1 MTRNTISG
9 FAAPV
14 MGDASH
20 DAIAQAHFGSPDP
33 GTCDAVQAAA
43 MRRRQEAP
51 GFNVMA
57 AVSARAAA
65 EMAGGCDQT
74 METLIALWT
83 RAAQAEHRAVKSR
96 DEAQAARRSGL

>member
-1 MTRNTISG
+1 MTRNTLPG
-9 FAAPV
+9 FAAE
-14 MGDASH
+14 ASH
-20 DAIAQAHFGSPDP
+20 DAIMQAHFGPFPSP

-74 METLIALWT
+74 MQKLIALWT
-83 RAAQAEHRAVKSR
+83 QAAQAEHRAVKSR
-96 DEAQAARRSGL
+96 DEAQAARRAGL